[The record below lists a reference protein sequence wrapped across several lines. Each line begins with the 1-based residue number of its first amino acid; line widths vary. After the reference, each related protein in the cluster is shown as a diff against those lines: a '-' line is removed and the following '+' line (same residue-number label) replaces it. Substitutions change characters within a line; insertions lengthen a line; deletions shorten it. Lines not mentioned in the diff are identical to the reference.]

1 MTENT
6 RKILEEI
13 SSNEDWKEELKER
26 LEGVKDAA
34 KNSVILAF
42 VKEKGYEIAEED
54 LNTDGQE
61 LSLEEL
67 EQVTGGTGCGCVA
80 WGEGGGC
87 MSCLSCSCVL
97 AGSGFV
103 DGAQTIT
110 SQGGCV
116 CVAGGAGASNLH

>member
-1 MTENT
+1 MTDNT

-26 LEGVKDAA
+26 LSGVEDAA
-34 KNSVILAF
+34 KNSMILAF

-54 LNTDGQE
+54 FNTDGQE

-67 EQVTGGTGCGCVA
+67 EQVTGGDGCGCVA

-87 MSCLSCSCVL
+87 IHCLCVL

-110 SQGGCV
+110 SQGGCA